1 MKSKLKIPL
10 IILVS
15 FLGITCT
22 AKNNNPIIRKQYNY
36 IIVLDL
42 SDRLLVQDQ
51 WKVDTCLIANAFQT
65 FITKVKKELTYINA
79 TDCSFKVKIP
89 RYNGLNQ
96 NLSNYQDK
104 LELNLTDSRVNAS
117 NVNNF
122 NSSLHSTLEQLY
134 KTVLKGKL
142 VSSNFKGTDIWSF
155 FNSDLKYSLLEKQ
168 NVENRILVI
177 TDGYFDLE
185 TNMPIKKDGS
195 LSSTSNTFFSYLR
208 KSDLTQQETVLS
220 QKKKG
225 LIPVNITQLKASKIG
240 VVEFNSKF
248 QNNLLEI
255 EMLQLNWKYWMIN
268 SGVSQPIQMRP
279 KESMNSSKQFV
290 IDFFK

>member
-15 FLGITCT
+15 FLGINCT
-22 AKNNNPIIRKQYNY
+22 AKNKNPIVRKQYNY

-51 WKVDTCLIANAFQT
+51 WKVDTCLIGSAFQT

-79 TDCSFKVKIP
+79 TECSFKVKIP

-96 NLSNYQDK
+96 NLSDYQDK
-104 LELNLTDSRVNAS
+104 LELNLTDSRYNAS
-117 NVNNF
+117 NVIKF
-122 NSSLHSTLEQLY
+122 NSSLHNILEQLY
-134 KTVLKGKL
+134 KTVLNGKHT
-142 VSSNFKGTDIWSF
+142 SSDFNGTDIWAF
-155 FNSDLKYSLLEKQ
+155 FNSDLKYSLSDKQ
-168 NVENRILVI
+168 NVENRILAI

-185 TNMPIKKDGS
+185 NKMPMTRNGP
-195 LSSTSNTFFSYLR
+195 LSSTSNTFFSELR
-208 KSDLTQQETVLS
+208 KSDLSQEEKFLS
-220 QKKKG
+220 QKKMG
-225 LIPVNITQLKASKIG
+225 LIPVSITQLKKSKIG

-290 IDFFK
+290 TDFFK